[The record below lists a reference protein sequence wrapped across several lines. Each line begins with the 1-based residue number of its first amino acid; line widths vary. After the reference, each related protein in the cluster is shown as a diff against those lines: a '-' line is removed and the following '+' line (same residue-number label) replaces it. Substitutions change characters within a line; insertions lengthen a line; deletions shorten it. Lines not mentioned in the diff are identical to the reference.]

1 MVKRN
6 KFEWEKENI
15 KKKYELL
22 YKKKVLI
29 KKKERVDEF
38 FVLRKSWNYGFL
50 GVKGYIFKDDLSL
63 IFTKLA
69 WCYKI

>member
-38 FVLRKSWNYGFL
+38 FVLRKSWNYEFL

-63 IFTKLA
+63 IFTELA
-69 WCYKI
+69 WRYKI